1 MGTGMQDQSAV
12 TTYLFT
18 DIEGSTRLWEAEP
31 EKMRLALARHD
42 AIVRDAVE
50 GNRGRIVKMSGDGV
64 HAVFADP
71 LNAVRATL
79 QLQRSL
85 AELEATEGIAL
96 QVRCGMHAG
105 VDERRDND
113 FFGSAVNR
121 AARIMSVAHGGQV
134 LLSQAVA
141 ALVGDRLPADIALRD
156 LGNVRLRDLAN
167 PERVYQVVHPQLR
180 QDFPALR
187 SLEARPNNLPQQ
199 VTSFIGR
206 ERELADVKNQL
217 RNTRLL
223 TLFGAGG
230 LGKTRLSLQ
239 VAADVL
245 DDYADG
251 VWFVDLAPMTDERLV
266 PQAVALALGVKE
278 EAGRPVIEALVK
290 HVRDRRLLVIL
301 DNCEH
306 LVRACGALAKQLLQ
320 AGPHLKILASSREH
334 LRVKGETSYPVQPL
348 TVPDPQEKISLEAL
362 TRCEAACLFV
372 DRARA
377 VQPAFQVTDENAGA
391 VADICSRLDGIPL
404 ALELAAARVRALS
417 VEEIAARLSDRFRLL
432 TRGDRTALPRQ
443 QTLRAS
449 IDWSHD
455 LLTDHE
461 RALLRRLAVFAGGW
475 TLEAA
480 EAVGVDGDVEKA
492 DVLDLLTNLV
502 EKSLVTLEAQG
513 KRYRLLETVRE
524 YAQERLDE
532 SGERDQTCA
541 RHLAFYVALAETAM
555 PELVGPKQG
564 AWLGR
569 LDLERENLIAA
580 HAWCDHAKEGAELG
594 LRLAHSAK
602 QYWSNRG
609 LFGLRHRLTVEA
621 LARAGVQEPSLARC
635 RGLFSAGQVC
645 CFMGRFGEATGYL
658 EECLAIAR
666 ELDDKGRIASAL
678 QYLGMAS
685 LGEGDL
691 ASARRHLEEGF
702 ALAQAQGDKRGLAA
716 ACNALAQLDR
726 AQGSLETA
734 EPLYETC
741 LALAHELGDRETIA
755 VALLNLAM
763 VAVGRRSADR
773 ARKMLL
779 EVIEI
784 AEETGSKRVGQSVL
798 EVCAGLAS
806 LNLEYEFAARFYGA
820 AEAQT
825 AQTQLQRDP
834 ADEAFLAP
842 LIAKAQQA
850 LGATKFATAK
860 DAGCALSYERAIGK
874 ARTWLKGAS

>member
-1 MGTGMQDQSAV
+1 MQASPGVV
-12 TTYLFT
+12 TFLFT
-18 DIEGSTRLWEAEP
+18 DIEGSTRLWEQEP
-31 EKMRLALARHD
+31 ERMRPALARHD
-42 AIVRDAVE
+42 AIAKTAVE
-50 GNRGRIVKMSGDGV
+50 RHHGAIVKMAGDGI
-64 HAVFADP
+64 HAAFNDPLDAIDATLELQQALADP
-71 LNAVRATL
+71 ET
-79 QLQRSL
+79 
-85 AELEATEGIAL
+85 TGGIAL
-96 QVRCGMHAG
+96 RIRCGLHAG

-113 FFGSAVNR
+113 FFGRAVNR
-121 AARIMSVAHGGQV
+121 AARITSVAHGGQV
-134 LLSQAVA
+134 LLSEAVA
-141 ALVGDRLPADIALRD
+141 VLIRERLPADVSLRD
-156 LGNVRLRDLAN
+156 LGSVRLRDLAS

-180 QDFPALR
+180 MDFPALR
-187 SLEARPNNLPQQ
+187 ALEATPNNLPQQ

-206 ERELADVKNQL
+206 EKELAEVKNQL
-217 RNTRLL
+217 RRTRLL

-251 VWFVDLAPMTDERLV
+251 VWFVDLAAMTDERLV

-320 AGPHLKILASSREH
+320 AGPHFKILASSREH

-348 TVPDPQEKISLEAL
+348 RVPDPQEKISLEAL
-362 TRCEAACLFV
+362 TRCEAACLLV

-404 ALELAAARVRALS
+404 ALELAAARVRALP
-417 VEEIAARLSDRFRLL
+417 VEEIAARLTDRFRLL

-449 IDWSHD
+449 IDWSYD
-455 LLTDHE
+455 LLTDQE
-461 RALLRRLAVFAGGW
+461 RALLRRLAVFAGGL

-480 EAVGVDGDVEKA
+480 EAVGVDGDVGKA

-524 YAQERLDE
+524 YAQERLNE

-564 AWLGR
+564 AWLAQ

-580 HAWCDHAKEGAELG
+580 HAWCDHAKDGAELG

-602 QYWSNRG
+602 QYWSKRG
-609 LFGLRHRLTVEA
+609 LLGLRHRLTVEA
-621 LARAGVQEPSLARC
+621 LARAGAQEPSLARC

-645 CFMGRFGEATGYL
+645 CFMGRFGDATRYL

-666 ELDDKGRIASAL
+666 ELDDKGRIAAAL
-678 QYLGMAS
+678 QYLGIAS

-691 ASARRHLEEGF
+691 AMARGHLEEGL
-702 ALAQAQGDKRGLAA
+702 ALARAQGDKRELAA
-716 ACNALAQLDR
+716 AINALAQLDR
-726 AQGSLETA
+726 AEGSLQTA
-734 EPLYETC
+734 EPLYEKV
-741 LALAHELGDRETIA
+741 LALAHELGDRELIA
-755 VALLNLAM
+755 IALLNLAM
-763 VAVGRRSADR
+763 VAVSRHSADR
-773 ARKMLL
+773 ARRMLI

-784 AEETGSKRVGQSVL
+784 AEETGAKRLGQSLL

-806 LNLEYEFAARFYGA
+806 LSLEYEFAARFYGA

-850 LGATKFATAK
+850 LGAAKFATPK
-860 DAGCALSYERAIGK
+860 DAGCALSYEQAIGE